1 MGRIGI
7 AELVVVLLIVLIFG
21 GYKVIPKMAT
31 EFKRG
36 KQILKGDQKGA
47 GENGEAG
54 DVTEP

>member
-7 AELVVVLLIVLIFG
+7 AELIALSFVILMLG

-31 EFKRG
+31 ELKKG
-36 KQILKGDQKGA
+36 KQILKGDQKAA

-54 DVTEP
+54 DITES